1 MAYDIFISYKRKSLA
16 TANNLYYRLTTR
28 GYSAFFDL
36 EEMRRNNFNEQLFD
50 YIENAKDVF
59 VILEEGSLDS
69 CKDNSWKEDWF
80 CKEIAH
86 ALKNEKNIIPILL
99 GGYKM
104 PKQDSLPT
112 ELKELSLKNALEFS
126 FSYFEEYLDKLIRKG
141 YIISTAEVKNQVASI
156 FKFYSNQNC
165 QVFKEGKLVCSLESN
180 SDEPYYLPVQRKGDY
195 RFKCVNTITNESKIL
210 KEHIDENEEKDVDIE
225 WAITQH
231 VNCQSDSVHK
241 KLQEAND
248 CQITPVLNGPES
260 FIFGDILEVKVNKPL
275 KNAVWEIYCGAEC
288 LYKSNI
294 IQTNRVIK
302 LYENTEKI
310 RFIMNG
316 HVSKVEK
323 YKTKQ
328 LTIHYSHCDNPS
340 ICAKLSIDKFSS
352 YENKA
357 YGNIKSS
364 SVDLKVDG
372 MSSNNLSKPILI
384 GPEKKCFIYYET
396 ILINVQNPVKNAVWE
411 ILVDD
416 CCAYK
421 SNSTYPAWG
430 KKVFL
435 KEFDSI
441 EKIRFKIARDIGDGY
456 SYSANKVLIRYY
468 QSDNPN
474 ILAELTLSALNKY

>member
-1 MAYDIFISYKRKSLA
+1 
-16 TANNLYYRLTTR
+16 
-28 GYSAFFDL
+28 
-36 EEMRRNNFNEQLFD
+36 
-50 YIENAKDVF
+50 
-59 VILEEGSLDS
+59 
-69 CKDNSWKEDWF
+69 
-80 CKEIAH
+80 
-86 ALKNEKNIIPILL
+86 
-99 GGYKM
+99 
-104 PKQDSLPT
+104 
-112 ELKELSLKNALEFS
+112 
-126 FSYFEEYLDKLIRKG
+126 
-141 YIISTAEVKNQVASI
+141 
-156 FKFYSNQNC
+156 
-165 QVFKEGKLVCSLESN
+165 
-180 SDEPYYLPVQRKGDY
+180 
-195 RFKCVNTITNESKIL
+195 
-210 KEHIDENEEKDVDIE
+210 
-225 WAITQH
+225 
-231 VNCQSDSVHK
+231 
-241 KLQEAND
+241 
-248 CQITPVLNGPES
+248 
-260 FIFGDILEVKVNKPL
+260 
-275 KNAVWEIYCGAEC
+275 
-288 LYKSNI
+288 
-294 IQTNRVIK
+294 
-302 LYENTEKI
+302 
-310 RFIMNG
+310 
-316 HVSKVEK
+316 
-323 YKTKQ
+323 
-328 LTIHYSHCDNPS
+328 
-340 ICAKLSIDKFSS
+340 LSIDKFSS